1 MSALIGYKSQINWR
15 NEDNKSALHL
25 AVEEAIKWEK
35 FASSTPEQFQGHYDN
50 AYSCVELLLA
60 AG

>member
-1 MSALIGYKSQINWR
+1 MSSLIGYKSQINWR

-25 AVEEAIKWEK
+25 AVDEAVRWEK
-35 FASSTPEQFQGHYDN
+35 FKEQFQEMYDN